1 MWDLSPLTRDQTS
14 ITFIY
19 RKVKSYLLDCQG
31 SPKDLK
37 NKRIGS
43 IDLRHG
49 G

>member
-1 MWDLSPLTRDQTS
+1 MWDLSPLTRIKLAPTLLLEGEVLS
-14 ITFIY
+14 IG
-19 RKVKSYLLDCQG
+19 LPG

-37 NKRIGS
+37 IKRIGS